1 MPLPSN
7 WFYKDGG
14 YWAPDGSGPYVMTDA
29 GVMQLVGSGSG
40 STYLGPMTWA
50 ELQASAYADG
60 SVGLAALEA
69 DASVFVTDRDV
80 AYIPNDAKTAWTAGK
95 TGELIDVATLAARQ
109 VAGTPVP
116 VGTQLI
122 DPTSLLVYGQS
133 DGAGSYKTLL
143 GSDTITVSVADAG
156 DATIEV

>member
-14 YWAPDGSGPYVMTDA
+14 YWAPDGSGPYVMTDT
-29 GVMQLVGSGSG
+29 GVMQLVGSG

-60 SVGLAALEA
+60 SVGLAALAA
-69 DASVFVTDRDV
+69 DASVFVTDRRV
-80 AYIPNDAKTAWTAGK
+80 VMIPNAAKTSWTVGSAG
-95 TGELIDVATLAARQ
+95 EVHSVADLAARQ
-109 VAGTPVP
+109 TAGDPVP
-116 VGTQLI
+116 INTLVI
-122 DPTSLLVYGQS
+122 DPATDLIYGQS

-143 GSDTITVSVADAG
+143 GSDTITVSVAGAG
-156 DATIEV
+156 DVTVEV